1 MRLMASTPGVI
12 ALSILFVT
20 VPARMTATVAMTIA
34 TIAVI
39 IAVTATAPAAGAI
52 DVANLFGL
60 QIAHDIS
67 LPNAAFAGAFCQDSS

>member
-1 MRLMASTPGVI
+1 MAGTPRVI
-12 ALSILFVT
+12 PLSILFVS
-20 VPARMTATVAMTIA
+20 VPARMAATVAMT
-34 TIAVI
+34 

-67 LPNAAFAGAFCQDSS
+67 LPNAAFAGAFCRDSP

>member
-1 MRLMASTPGVI
+1 MASTPGVI

-20 VPARMTATVAMTIA
+20 VPARMTATVAM

>member
-20 VPARMTATVAMTIA
+20 VPARMTATVAMTM